1 MREPIGII
9 IGNMRIK
16 LTKADDA
23 FFSIEII
30 DLLVYLHPAVV
41 SQFSVDEM
49 IKWFLNNVM

>member
-9 IGNMRIK
+9 IGNMRIQ

-49 IKWFLNNVM
+49 I